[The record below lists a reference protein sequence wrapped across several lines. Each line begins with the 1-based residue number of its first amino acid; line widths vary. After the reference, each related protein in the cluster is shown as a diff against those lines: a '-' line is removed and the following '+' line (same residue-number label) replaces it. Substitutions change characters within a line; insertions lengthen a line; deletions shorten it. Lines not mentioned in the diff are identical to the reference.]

1 VMVRKIILGTLGIA
15 AILVGIVLLVLP
27 GPGLLLIGLGLVLLS
42 LEFEWARRIV
52 DSFRNWA
59 RRRRI
64 RSTNSE
70 EHQQ

>member
-1 VMVRKIILGTLGIA
+1 MARKIILGTLGIT

-52 DSFRNWA
+52 DSFRNWVRQ
-59 RRRRI
+59 RRTRT
-64 RSTNSE
+64 TNRE
-70 EHQQ
+70 EHQR